1 MVLYTSTNSIPWNP
15 RCGLLKI
22 VCASQVAITPI
33 LYFYLTFKYVSM
45 KLYTS
50 VDKMINNMLLL
61 PSRFSRVRLCA
72 TPQTAAHQ
80 APPSPGFSRQEPWS
94 GLPFPSPM
102 HESEKWKW
110 SRSVMSDS
118 QRPHGLQPTRLL
130 CPWDSPGRS
139 SGVGCHGWH

>member
-1 MVLYTSTNSIPWNP
+1 MERDLEIIALSNFHSHGQRTSSERALTS
-15 RCGLLKI
+15 
-22 VCASQVAITPI
+22 SQFLTVQFTPAFVKKD
-33 LYFYLTFKYVSM
+33 LADWRGSCLA
-45 KLYTS
+45 
-50 VDKMINNMLLL
+50 LLL
-61 PSRFSRVRLCA
+61 LLLLRRFSRVRLCA